1 MFIIGIIANS
11 AQAKQIE
18 KEIKQEELNVKIIWV
33 NYKNIENLKNIK
45 FEIII
50 MQNIG
55 ENLKQNKEEV
65 KNLVKNSR
73 YILLNTDTNIDSKM
87 FEETKAQII
96 TYGLK
101 QKSTITTSSIEENQ
115 TIVSIQ
121 RSFKNMQGK
130 VVERQEIPTELNKK
144 GINNVYNTLIKTSII
159 NIQGAKNS

>member
-18 KEIKQEELNVKIIWV
+18 KEIKQENIKIIWINNKSIENV
-33 NYKNIENLKNIK
+33 KNIT

-50 MQNIG
+50 MQNLEEKLK
-55 ENLKQNKEEV
+55 ENNESLKKI
-65 KNLVKNSR
+65 LKNSR
-73 YILLNTDTNIDSKM
+73 NILLNTDISIDSKI
-87 FEETKAQII
+87 FEITKAQII

-121 RSFKNMQGK
+121 RAFKNVKGQ

-144 GINNVYNTLIKTSII
+144 GINNIYITLIKTAII
-159 NIQGAKNS
+159 NIQGVKNG

>member
-18 KEIKQEELNVKIIWV
+18 KEIKQENIKIIWINNKSIENV
-33 NYKNIENLKNIK
+33 KNITL
-45 FEIII
+45 EIII
-50 MQNIG
+50 MQNIEEKLK
-55 ENLKQNKEEV
+55 ENNESLKKI
-65 KNLVKNSR
+65 LKNSR
-73 YILLNTDTNIDSKM
+73 YILLNTDISIDSKI
-87 FEETKAQII
+87 FEITKAQII

-121 RSFKNMQGK
+121 RAFKNVKGQ

-144 GINNVYNTLIKTSII
+144 GINNIYITLIKTAII
-159 NIQGAKNS
+159 NIQGVKNG

>member
-18 KEIKQEELNVKIIWV
+18 KEIKQENIKIIWINNKSIENV
-33 NYKNIENLKNIK
+33 KNIT

-50 MQNIG
+50 MQNLEEKLK
-55 ENLKQNKEEV
+55 ENNESLKKI
-65 KNLVKNSR
+65 LKNSR
-73 YILLNTDTNIDSKM
+73 YILLNTDISIDSKI
-87 FEETKAQII
+87 FEITKAQII

-121 RSFKNMQGK
+121 RAFKNVKGQ

-144 GINNVYNTLIKTSII
+144 GINNIYITLIKTAII
-159 NIQGAKNS
+159 NIQGVKNG